1 MKITVAR
8 QKFIEALTETV
19 NQSNLPAF
27 VVADVLKSCLEQVN
41 ILAQQQLEA
50 DLREETEDGTDESD
64 IH

>member
-50 DLREETEDGTDESD
+50 DLREETEDDTAESD

>member
-1 MKITVAR
+1 MKLTVAR

>member
-1 MKITVAR
+1 MKLTVAR

-50 DLREETEDGTDESD
+50 DLRKETEDGTAESD